1 MKLYIFKPSKRWRY
15 CGGGL
20 AIIAESFEAC
30 QTLISDE
37 KLFYSEAVIPK
48 NQDDFYIWV
57 FVESF
62 DVVGEMSRVVLNDY
76 NWG

>member
-1 MKLYIFKPSKRWRY
+1 MKLYLFKPSIRWRY

-20 AIIAESFEAC
+20 AIIAESFEDC
-30 QTLISDE
+30 QKLYDE
-37 KLFYSEAVIPK
+37 KLFYSEADIPED
-48 NQDDFYIWV
+48 QRGYEIWV

-62 DVVGEMSRVVLNDY
+62 DVQGELPRVVLDDY